1 MAIELLV
8 VYAQVLE
15 GAFAPFVAN
24 IMENIALPGLA
35 FYLHDPVRHMSARL
49 VPQLLNSYKKA
60 YGATSNELSGL
71 WTATVEKVIEVLS
84 PEPAIETLAEMYQC
98 FYESVEVVGKNC
110 LSTDQM
116 GAVIEAV
123 QGTIDDYKTRVE
135 ERSRVLAASTPED
148 LEDTAE
154 EMEIEVEED
163 QTLLADM
170 NKAFHAIFKNHG
182 SAFLPLWEKLMTTY
196 QSFLTSPDATQKQWA
211 LCIMDDVLEYCGGD
225 SVRYANVIS
234 QPLIEGCQSES
245 AAIRQAAAYG
255 IGVAAHRGGA
265 PWAQFLG
272 SSLPV
277 LFQATQVP
285 DARNEDNV
293 YATENA
299 CAAIAKVLHFN
310 AGSVGDV
317 QAVIS
322 QWLNTLPVTN
332 DEEAAPYA
340 YAYLSEL
347 IDQ

>member
-60 YGATSNELSGL
+60 YGPTSNELSGL

-110 LSTDQM
+110 LTIDQM
-116 GAVIEAV
+116 GAVIDAV

-135 ERSRVLAASTPED
+135 ERSRVLAAATPED

-196 QSFLTSPDATQKQWA
+196 QSFLTSQDATQKQWA

-265 PWAQFLG
+265 PWSQFLG

-285 DARNEDNV
+285 EARNEDNV

-317 QAVIS
+317 QAVIG